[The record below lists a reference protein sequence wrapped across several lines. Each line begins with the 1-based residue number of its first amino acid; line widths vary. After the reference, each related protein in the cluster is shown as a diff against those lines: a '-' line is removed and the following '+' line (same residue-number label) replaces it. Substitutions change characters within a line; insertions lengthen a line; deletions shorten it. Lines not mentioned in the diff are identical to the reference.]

1 MADSEQP
8 SAAGVAAPTSNNLGE
23 LLRKARVA
31 QGITVEQIATELR
44 IEAPHLAALE
54 DNKFERIGI
63 PVFVKGYLR
72 QYGQRLGVDTR
83 ELLAL
88 YAKQANIEE
97 VQIQPS
103 PTIHLRDER
112 QITVWVVALIVL
124 AAIVAALAIW
134 WTSGAPFDFSFSTA
148 AVTPAAA
155 PAPVPAPAPAPA
167 ATPRPQAAAAP
178 VAAPVEVSASAAVE
192 PAGVP
197 IAVEAVAAVPAEQPN
212 EPPAALAAP
221 ALRPLELV
229 FAEESWA
236 EVTDARGE
244 RLFYGLGAARQR
256 AAMRGEPPFAVVIG
270 NAGVVSLVVDGYPYP
285 IPTEGRQGNRA
296 RFSVEIAEE

>member
-1 MADSEQP
+1 MADSEQA
-8 SAAGVAAPTSNNLGE
+8 SAAPAAAPTSNTLGE

-31 QGITVEQIATELR
+31 QGLTVEQIATELR
-44 IEAPHLAALE
+44 IEAQHLAALE
-54 DNKFERIGI
+54 DNKLERIGI

-88 YAKQANIEE
+88 YAKQATIEE

-112 QITVWVVALIVL
+112 QITVWVVALIML
-124 AAIVAALAIW
+124 AVIVAALAVW

-155 PAPVPAPAPAPA
+155 PAAAVSPPPAAPRAPAPAPVVA
-167 ATPRPQAAAAP
+167 APTDAAAA
-178 VAAPVEVSASAAVE
+178 AE
-192 PAGVP
+192 PAVVP
-197 IAVEAVAAVPAEQPN
+197 IAVEAVAVAPAEQPN
-212 EPPAALAAP
+212 EPRPAAAAP
-221 ALRPLELV
+221 GASATLALELV
-229 FAEESWA
+229 FDQESWA

-244 RLFYGLGAARQR
+244 RLYYGLGAAQQR
-256 AAMRGEPPFAVVIG
+256 TAMRGEAPFAVVIG
-270 NAGVVSLVVDGYPYP
+270 NAGVVRLAVDGDPYP
-285 IPTEGRQGNRA
+285 IPTEGREGSLA
-296 RFSVEIAEE
+296 RFSVDIAEE